1 MRGFKNF
8 KNCASMINT
17 SNAVAETTVGA
28 TYNKV
33 TAFNAVS
40 LQNEAVAS
48 TVDNTITI
56 KDAGI
61 YRIDFDTKASGLA
74 KTFVYAIF
82 VNGAESVLNFTDNAE
97 GHASG
102 NGLIELPKDAVIDV
116 RQKSTDLGTS
126 LTVKQVYLTVE
137 RLA

>member
-1 MRGFKNF
+1 MRSYKDF
-8 KNCASMINT
+8 KNCASMMNT

-40 LQNEAVAS
+40 LQNVAVAS

-56 KDAGI
+56 KDGGI
-61 YRIDFDTKASGLA
+61 YRFDFDTKSDGLA

-82 VNGAESVLNFTDNAE
+82 VNGVESVLNFTDNAV

-102 NGLIELPKDAVIDV
+102 NGLLELPAGAVIDV

-126 LTVKQVYLTVE
+126 LTIKQIYLTVE